1 MASFAFAEKI
11 TNLSGRRYILTETD
25 DVYTYNS
32 SAYLY
37 HIANLSTILAP
48 YENIMRT
55 RYSNIQSQEESILI
69 NKIET
74 LKTQLIPSEH
84 RIKRALNFLGSIL
97 KFITGTPDHDDLIEI
112 KSGLNQLIENNN
124 LQRQIN
130 SQFEKILETLD
141 PKSITET
148 LIIREVYK
156 ELESITNTI
165 NFAKTG
171 LFYSGTLN
179 LKDIKE
185 IIKTESYDIPIIN
198 ILEYSNI
205 HVCIFNSAIVT
216 IYKYP
221 IITNKCKMYNLIPL
235 AFKHGKYELKNK
247 IAKCNNNFTNL
258 SNCKNY
264 IGTNICKIELK
275 DKCTIPLLLNQ
286 KAQCNVIQENNN
298 PLQILDH
305 GNIIVDNVHIWNG
318 QKINGPHLI
327 QYDHSTTI
335 DNKTYINHEQ
345 EIKDI
350 IHAHENEK
358 IEILNILSS
367 ESNYKFSNIQ
377 KMYKFLIP
385 IEEHPF
391 KFILYLILISIILV
405 LIVYSCVKI
414 YIYRQVQTN
423 NQRKRNFEEIFE
435 TELRR
440 LQS

>member
-221 IITNKCKMYNLIPL
+221 IITNKS
-235 AFKHGKYELKNK
+235 
-247 IAKCNNNFTNL
+247 KC
-258 SNCKNY
+258 
-264 IGTNICKIELK
+264 
-275 DKCTIPLLLNQ
+275 
-286 KAQCNVIQENNN
+286 
-298 PLQILDH
+298 
-305 GNIIVDNVHIWNG
+305 II
-318 QKINGPHLI
+318 
-327 QYDHSTTI
+327 
-335 DNKTYINHEQ
+335 
-345 EIKDI
+345 
-350 IHAHENEK
+350 
-358 IEILNILSS
+358 
-367 ESNYKFSNIQ
+367 
-377 KMYKFLIP
+377 
-385 IEEHPF
+385 
-391 KFILYLILISIILV
+391 
-405 LIVYSCVKI
+405 
-414 YIYRQVQTN
+414 
-423 NQRKRNFEEIFE
+423 
-435 TELRR
+435 
-440 LQS
+440 